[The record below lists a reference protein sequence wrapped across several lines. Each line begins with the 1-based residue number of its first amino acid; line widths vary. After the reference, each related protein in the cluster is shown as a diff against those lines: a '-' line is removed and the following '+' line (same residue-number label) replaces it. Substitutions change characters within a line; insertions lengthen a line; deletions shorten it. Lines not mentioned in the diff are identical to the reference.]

1 VVFESEEGRLIG
13 EAEGKDNKAINVDKL
28 RQLSMN
34 IHEDIQREEV
44 TTPAKG
50 VLFGNGYR
58 FNLFR
63 SVELPLPISA

>member
-44 TTPAKG
+44 TTPAKRNF
-50 VLFGNGYR
+50 LLR
-58 FNLFR
+58 L
-63 SVELPLPISA
+63 SATH